1 MFFCLT
7 PKRALARVV
16 PSLFLV
22 ALGLGVTSNSAW
34 ALMLG
39 RSKVLSALGEPL
51 RVEVDVLDISED
63 ESATLKA
70 GIASAEAFKSAGI
83 NFNPVLNG
91 LQVTLQRR
99 TDGSAF
105 LSVLG
110 SAPVNESFVDVML
123 ELSWNGGRQMRD
135 YTLLLDPPQIT
146 QPPPVEPVQAQTPVA
161 STAPI
166 APATSS
172 PAQPANQPI
181 KPADPNA
188 ASNALVKAAAKAEVR
203 SPSNAVGDAQ
213 VKVIAGD
220 TAGKIARDHQI
231 SGFSLDQMLV
241 AMQKAN
247 PEAFINKN
255 INRLRAGVILNLP
268 SEAQASETSA
278 EEARDIVQAQSKDFN
293 IYREKLA
300 ASARTNKQDGPSR
313 SASGSIQTQVQD
325 QKNGNASPD
334 KLMLSKGALGSNLAD
349 QVAEKLIQQEQA
361 QKARELSK
369 NLADLEKLSKE
380 AQATLPNKEVANGQ
394 TNNETKPS
402 ASTTTSNA
410 TPAASS
416 GVPPASNT
424 SDTAASSASS
434 TPSPETPP
442 TSKPTAPA
450 EQLTAI
456 PAISGAATP
465 PAPASNEDAA
475 EADVLDRVLNDPMT
489 PLLAGGLIAALF
501 GLGVFKFI
509 RARAR
514 RHADDNP
521 LLSPPSGAGGS
532 DSGTDDSNSSALKE
546 VKKSIALSQ
555 ADIMLTYGREAQAI
569 LLLKTAIEQE
579 PERTELHL
587 KLAGIYAKS
596 EQVAEF
602 EQVALQVQTITGS
615 SGADWEA
622 ICSLGRALDSQNPLY
637 FNGVTPMPL
646 AAETPDSD
654 TEPREDDAPE
664 DPPEV
669 APEKVSTQDEE
680 DIIDRP
686 PMDNQS
692 LEDML
697 NALPDMDLNTSDLDS
712 ADLEAEVAEQAA
724 TPAAEPAEFDMSAIS
739 LDLALPSSG
748 EAADSD
754 QQALETKLALAE
766 EFNAIGDVEG
776 ARTMIEDIIA
786 QASGDMKAKA
796 EAALSK
802 LG

>member
-1 MFFCLT
+1 MAHHTMFFCLT

-16 PSLFLV
+16 PSLLLL

-51 RVEVDVLDISED
+51 RVEVDVLDISAD

-99 TDGSAF
+99 ADGSAF
-105 LSVLG
+105 LSVSG
-110 SAPVNESFVDVML
+110 STPVNESFVDVML
-123 ELSWNGGRQMRD
+123 ELSWNGGRQVRD

-146 QPPPVEPVQAQTPVA
+146 PPPVEPVQAQTPVT
-161 STAPI
+161 SPAPTPPQ
-166 APATSS
+166 PATQPNKP
-172 PAQPANQPI
+172 PASALSKPAVKSAAKVPANT
-181 KPADPNA
+181 
-188 ASNALVKAAAKAEVR
+188 S
-203 SPSNAVGDAQ
+203 GDNQ
-213 VKVIAGD
+213 VKVIDGD

-255 INRLRAGVILNLP
+255 INRLRSGVILNLP
-268 SEAQASETSA
+268 TGDQASESSA
-278 EEARDIVQAQSKDFN
+278 EEAREIVQAQSKDFN
-293 IYREKLA
+293 SYREKLA
-300 ASARTNKQDGPSR
+300 ASARTNKQDAPNRG
-313 SASGSIQTQVQD
+313 ASGSIQTQVQD
-325 QKNGNASPD
+325 KKTADATPD
-334 KLMLSKGALGSNLAD
+334 KLTLSKGALGSNVAD

-380 AQATLPNKEVANGQ
+380 AQATLPNKVANSQ
-394 TNNETKPS
+394 ASDETKPS
-402 ASTTTSNA
+402 TSITGSTTASSNA
-410 TPAASS
+410 PIAPVA
-416 GVPPASNT
+416 P
-424 SDTAASSASS
+424 SASS
-434 TPSPETPP
+434 D
-442 TSKPTAPA
+442 
-450 EQLTAI
+450 QLTAI
-456 PAISGAATP
+456 PAIPGAASSPATPKPSTDTP
-465 PAPASNEDAA
+465 PASASNEEAA
-475 EADVLDRVLNDPMT
+475 EAEGLDRVLNDPMT
-489 PLLAGGLIAALF
+489 PLVAGGLISALF

-532 DSGTDDSNSSALKE
+532 DSGADDANSSALKE

-569 LLLKTAIEQE
+569 LLLKSAIEQE

-602 EQVALQVQTITGS
+602 EQVALQVQAVTGG

-622 ICSLGRALDSQNPLY
+622 LCSIGQTLDSQNPLY
-637 FNGVTPMPL
+637 FNGITPMPL

-654 TEPREDDAPE
+654 TELEQDDTPE

-669 APEKVSTQDEE
+669 APEKVNTRVEE
-680 DIIDRP
+680 DIIDKP

-697 NALPDMDLNTSDLDS
+697 NSLPDMDLNTSDLDS

-724 TPAAEPAEFDMSAIS
+724 MPTAEPLEFDMSAIS
-739 LDLALPSSG
+739 LDLAVPSSG
-748 EAADSD
+748 EAANSD
-754 QQALETKLALAE
+754 QQAFETKLALAE

-786 QASGDMKAKA
+786 QASGEMKAKA
-796 EAALSK
+796 EEALSK

>member
-1 MFFCLT
+1 MAHHTMFFCLT

-16 PSLFLV
+16 PSLLLL

-51 RVEVDVLDISED
+51 RVEVDVLDISAD

-83 NFNPVLNG
+83 NFNPILNG

-99 TDGSAF
+99 ADGSAF
-105 LSVLG
+105 LSVSG
-110 SAPVNESFVDVML
+110 STPVNESFVDVML
-123 ELSWNGGRQMRD
+123 ELSWNGGRQVRD

-146 QPPPVEPVQAQTPVA
+146 PPPVEPVQAQTPVT
-161 STAPI
+161 SPAPTPPQ
-166 APATSS
+166 PATQPNKP
-172 PAQPANQPI
+172 PASALSKPAVKSAAKVPAN
-181 KPADPNA
+181 
-188 ASNALVKAAAKAEVR
+188 AS
-203 SPSNAVGDAQ
+203 GDNQ
-213 VKVIAGD
+213 VKVIDGD

-255 INRLRAGVILNLP
+255 INRLRSGVILNLP
-268 SEAQASETSA
+268 TGDQASESSA
-278 EEARDIVQAQSKDFN
+278 EEAREIVQAQSKDFN
-293 IYREKLA
+293 SYREKLA
-300 ASARTNKQDGPSR
+300 ASARTNKQDAPNRG
-313 SASGSIQTQVQD
+313 ASGSIQTQVQD
-325 QKNGNASPD
+325 KKTGDATPD
-334 KLMLSKGALGSNLAD
+334 KLTLSKGALGSNVAD
-349 QVAEKLIQQEQA
+349 QVAEKLIQQDQA

-380 AQATLPNKEVANGQ
+380 AQAS
-394 TNNETKPS
+394 NETKAS
-402 ASTTTSNA
+402 AAAA
-410 TPAASS
+410 TASALSS
-416 GVPPASNT
+416 GVPPAS
-424 SDTAASSASS
+424 SAPVSSASS
-434 TPSPETPP
+434 SAISAASSPETPISTP
-442 TSKPTAPA
+442 LAAPA

-456 PAISGAATP
+456 PAISGVTTP
-465 PAPASNEDAA
+465 PAPASNEEAA
-475 EADVLDRVLNDPMT
+475 EADVLDRVLNDPIT
-489 PLLAGGLIAALF
+489 PLVAGGLISALF

-514 RHADDNP
+514 RNADDNP
-521 LLSPPSGAGGS
+521 LLSPPSVAGGS
-532 DSGTDDSNSSALKE
+532 DSGADDANSSALKE

-569 LLLKTAIEQE
+569 LLLKSAIEQE

-602 EQVALQVQTITGS
+602 EQVALQVQAVTGG
-615 SGADWEA
+615 SGAEWEA
-622 ICSLGRALDSQNPLY
+622 LCTMGQALDSQNPLY
-637 FNGVTPMPL
+637 FNGVSPVPL

-654 TEPREDDAPE
+654 SEPEQDKAPE
-664 DPPEV
+664 DSPEI
-669 APEKVSTQDEE
+669 APEKVSTRVEE
-680 DIIDRP
+680 DIIDQP
-686 PMDNQS
+686 PLDNQS

-697 NALPDMDLNTSDLDS
+697 NSLPDMDLNTSDLDS
-712 ADLEAEVAEQAA
+712 ADLDEEVAEQAA
-724 TPAAEPAEFDMSAIS
+724 TTAAEPLQFDMSAIS
-739 LDLALPSSG
+739 LDLAVPSSG

-754 QQALETKLALAE
+754 QQAFETKLALAE

-796 EAALSK
+796 EEALSK

>member
-1 MFFCLT
+1 MAHHTMFFCLT

-16 PSLFLV
+16 PSLLLV

-51 RVEVDVLDISED
+51 RVEVDVLDISAD
-63 ESATLKA
+63 ESATLRA
-70 GIASAEAFKSAGI
+70 GIASAEVFKSAGI

-105 LSVLG
+105 LSVSG
-110 SAPVNESFVDVML
+110 STPVNESFVDVML
-123 ELSWNGGRQMRD
+123 ELNWNGGRQVRD

-146 QPPPVEPVQAQTPVA
+146 PPPVEPVQAQTPVT
-161 STAPI
+161 STAPT
-166 APATSS
+166 ASSTSTPPQQAT
-172 PAQPANQPI
+172 QPI
-181 KPADPNA
+181 KPAAPSA
-188 ASNALVKAAAKAEVR
+188 ASKALVKAATKAQIK
-203 SPSNAVGDAQ
+203 SPANAAGDAQ
-213 VKVIAGD
+213 VKVIDGD

-255 INRLRAGVILNLP
+255 INRLRSGVILNLP
-268 SEAQASETSA
+268 TGDQASENSA
-278 EEARDIVQAQSKDFN
+278 EEARDIIQAQSKDFN
-293 IYREKLA
+293 SYREKLA
-300 ASARTNKQDGPSR
+300 ASARTSKQDAPNRG
-313 SASGSIQTQVQD
+313 ASGSIQTQVQD
-325 QKNGNASPD
+325 KKSADAAPD
-334 KLMLSKGALGSNLAD
+334 KLTLSKGALGSNVAD

-380 AQATLPNKEVANGQ
+380 TQATLPNKLANSQ
-394 TNNETKPS
+394 ANNETKPS
-402 ASTTTSNA
+402 SPITASTT
-410 TPAASS
+410 
-416 GVPPASNT
+416 
-424 SDTAASSASS
+424 ASS
-434 TPSPETPP
+434 TASSTA
-442 TSKPTAPA
+442 PTASAAPSA
-450 EQLTAI
+450 PSDQLTAI
-456 PAISGAATP
+456 PAISGAASSTTTPKSSTDTP
-465 PAPASNEDAA
+465 PASASNEEAA
-475 EADVLDRVLNDPMT
+475 EAEGLDRVLNDPMT
-489 PLLAGGLIAALF
+489 PLVAGGLISALF

-514 RHADDNP
+514 RNADDNP

-532 DSGTDDSNSSALKE
+532 DSGADDANSSALKE

-569 LLLKTAIEQE
+569 LLLKSAIEQE

-602 EQVALQVQTITGS
+602 EQVALQVQAVTGGP
-615 SGADWEA
+615 GADWA
-622 ICSLGRALDSQNPLY
+622 ALCTMGQALDSQNPLY

-646 AAETPDSD
+646 AAETPDSY
-654 TEPREDDAPE
+654 TEPEQDDAPE

-669 APEKVSTQDEE
+669 APEKVNTRVEE
-680 DIIDRP
+680 DIIDKP

-697 NALPDMDLNTSDLDS
+697 NSLPDMDLNTSDLDS

-724 TPAAEPAEFDMSAIS
+724 TPAAEPLEFDMSAIS
-739 LDLALPSSG
+739 LDLAVPSSG
-748 EAADSD
+748 EAANSD
-754 QQALETKLALAE
+754 QQAFETKLALAE

-786 QASGDMKAKA
+786 QASGEMKAKA
-796 EAALSK
+796 EEALSK

>member
-1 MFFCLT
+1 MAHHTMFFCLT

-16 PSLFLV
+16 PSLLLL

-51 RVEVDVLDISED
+51 RVEVDVLDISAD

-83 NFNPVLNG
+83 NFNPILNG

-99 TDGSAF
+99 ADGSAF
-105 LSVLG
+105 LSVSG
-110 SAPVNESFVDVML
+110 STPVNESFVDVML
-123 ELSWNGGRQMRD
+123 ELSWNGGRQVRD

-146 QPPPVEPVQAQTPVA
+146 PPPVEPVQAQTPVT
-161 STAPI
+161 SPAPTPPQ
-166 APATSS
+166 PATQPNKP
-172 PAQPANQPI
+172 PASALSKPAVKSAAKVPAN
-181 KPADPNA
+181 
-188 ASNALVKAAAKAEVR
+188 AS
-203 SPSNAVGDAQ
+203 GDNQ
-213 VKVIAGD
+213 VKVIDGD

-255 INRLRAGVILNLP
+255 INRLRSGVILNLP
-268 SEAQASETSA
+268 TGDQASESSA
-278 EEARDIVQAQSKDFN
+278 EEAREIVQAQSKDFN
-293 IYREKLA
+293 SYREKLA
-300 ASARTNKQDGPSR
+300 ASARTNKQDAPNRG
-313 SASGSIQTQVQD
+313 ASGSIQTQVQD
-325 QKNGNASPD
+325 KKTGDATPD
-334 KLMLSKGALGSNLAD
+334 KLTLSKGALGSNVAD
-349 QVAEKLIQQEQA
+349 QVAEKLIQQDQA

-369 NLADLEKLSKE
+369 NLAELEKLSKE
-380 AQATLPNKEVANGQ
+380 AQAS
-394 TNNETKPS
+394 NETKAS
-402 ASTTTSNA
+402 AA
-410 TPAASS
+410 AASALSS
-416 GVPPASNT
+416 GAPPAS
-424 SDTAASSASS
+424 TASSSAPVSSASS
-434 TPSPETPP
+434 SAISAAPSPETPISTP
-442 TSKPTAPA
+442 PAAPPA

-456 PAISGAATP
+456 PAISGVTTP
-465 PAPASNEDAA
+465 PAPASNEEAA
-475 EADVLDRVLNDPMT
+475 EADVLDRVLNDPIT
-489 PLLAGGLIAALF
+489 PLVAGGLISALF

-514 RHADDNP
+514 RNADDNP
-521 LLSPPSGAGGS
+521 LLSPPSGSGGS
-532 DSGTDDSNSSALKE
+532 DSGADDANSSALKE

-569 LLLKTAIEQE
+569 LLLKSAIEQE

-602 EQVALQVQTITGS
+602 EQVALQVQAVTGG
-615 SGADWEA
+615 SGAEWEA
-622 ICSLGRALDSQNPLY
+622 LCTMGQALDSQNPLY
-637 FNGVTPMPL
+637 FNGVSPVPF
-646 AAETPDSD
+646 AAETPHSD
-654 TEPREDDAPE
+654 TEPEQDEAPE
-664 DPPEV
+664 DPPEI
-669 APEKVSTQDEE
+669 APEKVSTRVEE
-680 DIIDRP
+680 DIIDQP
-686 PMDNQS
+686 PLDNQS

-697 NALPDMDLNTSDLDS
+697 NSLPDMDLNTSDLDS
-712 ADLEAEVAEQAA
+712 ADLDEEVAEQAA
-724 TPAAEPAEFDMSAIS
+724 TTAAEPLQFDMSAIS
-739 LDLALPSSG
+739 LDLAVPSSG

-754 QQALETKLALAE
+754 QQAFETKLALAE

-796 EAALSK
+796 EEALSK

>member
-1 MFFCLT
+1 MAHHTMFFCLT

-16 PSLFLV
+16 PSLLLL

-51 RVEVDVLDISED
+51 RVEVDVLDISAD

-99 TDGSAF
+99 ADGSAF
-105 LSVLG
+105 LSVSG
-110 SAPVNESFVDVML
+110 STPVNESFVDVML
-123 ELSWNGGRQMRD
+123 ELSWNGGRQVRD

-146 QPPPVEPVQAQTPVA
+146 PPPVEPVQAQTPVT
-161 STAPI
+161 SPAPTPPQ
-166 APATSS
+166 PATQPNKP
-172 PAQPANQPI
+172 PASALSKPAVKSAAKVPAN
-181 KPADPNA
+181 
-188 ASNALVKAAAKAEVR
+188 AS
-203 SPSNAVGDAQ
+203 GDNQ
-213 VKVIAGD
+213 VKVIDGD

-255 INRLRAGVILNLP
+255 INRLRSGVILNLP
-268 SEAQASETSA
+268 TGDQASESSA
-278 EEARDIVQAQSKDFN
+278 EEAREIVQAQSKDFN
-293 IYREKLA
+293 SYREKLA
-300 ASARTNKQDGPSR
+300 ASARTNKQDAPNRG
-313 SASGSIQTQVQD
+313 ASGSIQTQVQD
-325 QKNGNASPD
+325 KRTGDATPD
-334 KLMLSKGALGSNLAD
+334 KLTLSKGALGSNVAD
-349 QVAEKLIQQEQA
+349 QVAEKLIQQDQA

-380 AQATLPNKEVANGQ
+380 AQAS
-394 TNNETKPS
+394 NETKAS
-402 ASTTTSNA
+402 AAATASALSSGAPPVST
-410 TPAASS
+410 ASS
-416 GVPPASNT
+416 SAPV
-424 SDTAASSASS
+424 SSASS
-434 TPSPETPP
+434 SAISAAPSPETPIS
-442 TSKPTAPA
+442 TSPAAPA

-456 PAISGAATP
+456 PAISGVTTP
-465 PAPASNEDAA
+465 PAPASNEEAA
-475 EADVLDRVLNDPMT
+475 EADVLDRVLNDPIT
-489 PLLAGGLIAALF
+489 PLVAGGLISALF

-514 RHADDNP
+514 RNADDNP
-521 LLSPPSGAGGS
+521 LLSPPSVAGGS
-532 DSGTDDSNSSALKE
+532 DSGADDANSSALKE

-569 LLLKTAIEQE
+569 LLLKSAIEQE

-602 EQVALQVQTITGS
+602 EQVALQVQAVTGG
-615 SGADWEA
+615 SGAEWEA
-622 ICSLGRALDSQNPLY
+622 LCTMGQALDSQNPLY
-637 FNGVTPMPL
+637 FNGVSPVPL
-646 AAETPDSD
+646 AAETPHSD
-654 TEPREDDAPE
+654 TEPEQDEAPE
-664 DPPEV
+664 DPPEI
-669 APEKVSTQDEE
+669 APEKVSTRVEE
-680 DIIDRP
+680 DIIDQP
-686 PMDNQS
+686 PLDNQS

-697 NALPDMDLNTSDLDS
+697 NSLPDMDLNTSDLDS
-712 ADLEAEVAEQAA
+712 ADLDEEVAEQAA
-724 TPAAEPAEFDMSAIS
+724 TTAAEPLQFDMSAIS
-739 LDLALPSSG
+739 LDLAVPSSG

-754 QQALETKLALAE
+754 QQAFETKLALAE

-796 EAALSK
+796 EEALSK

>member
-1 MFFCLT
+1 MAHHTMFFCLT

-16 PSLFLV
+16 PSLLLL

-51 RVEVDVLDISED
+51 RVEVDVLDISAD

-99 TDGSAF
+99 ADGSAF
-105 LSVLG
+105 LSVSG
-110 SAPVNESFVDVML
+110 STPVNESFVDVML
-123 ELSWNGGRQMRD
+123 ELSWNGGRQVRD

-146 QPPPVEPVQAQTPVA
+146 PPPVEPVQAQSPVTSPAPTP
-161 STAPI
+161 PQ
-166 APATSS
+166 PATQPNMP
-172 PAQPANQPI
+172 PASALSKPAVKSAAKVPAN
-181 KPADPNA
+181 
-188 ASNALVKAAAKAEVR
+188 AS
-203 SPSNAVGDAQ
+203 GDNQ
-213 VKVIAGD
+213 VKVIDGD

-255 INRLRAGVILNLP
+255 INRLRSGVILNLP
-268 SEAQASETSA
+268 TGDQASESSA
-278 EEARDIVQAQSKDFN
+278 EEAREIVQAQSKDFN
-293 IYREKLA
+293 SYREKLA
-300 ASARTNKQDGPSR
+300 ASARTNKQDAPNRG
-313 SASGSIQTQVQD
+313 ASGSIQTQVQD
-325 QKNGNASPD
+325 KKTGDATPD
-334 KLMLSKGALGSNLAD
+334 KLTLSKGALGSNVAD
-349 QVAEKLIQQEQA
+349 QVAEKLIQQDQA

-380 AQATLPNKEVANGQ
+380 AQAS
-394 TNNETKPS
+394 NETKAS
-402 ASTTTSNA
+402 AAAA
-410 TPAASS
+410 TASALSS
-416 GVPPASNT
+416 GVPPAS
-424 SDTAASSASS
+424 SAPVSSASS
-434 TPSPETPP
+434 SAISAASSPETPISTP
-442 TSKPTAPA
+442 LAAPA

-456 PAISGAATP
+456 PAISGVTTP
-465 PAPASNEDAA
+465 PAPASNEEAA
-475 EADVLDRVLNDPMT
+475 EADVLDRVLNDPIT
-489 PLLAGGLIAALF
+489 PLVAGGLISALF

-514 RHADDNP
+514 RNADDNP
-521 LLSPPSGAGGS
+521 LLSPPSVAGGS
-532 DSGTDDSNSSALKE
+532 DSGADDANSSALKE

-569 LLLKTAIEQE
+569 LLLKSAIEQE

-602 EQVALQVQTITGS
+602 EQVALQVQAVTGG
-615 SGADWEA
+615 SGAEWEA
-622 ICSLGRALDSQNPLY
+622 LCTLGQALDSQNPLY
-637 FNGVTPMPL
+637 FNGVSPVPL
-646 AAETPDSD
+646 AAETPHSD
-654 TEPREDDAPE
+654 TKPEQDEAPE
-664 DPPEV
+664 DPPEI
-669 APEKVSTQDEE
+669 APEKVSTRVEE
-680 DIIDRP
+680 DIIDQP
-686 PMDNQS
+686 PLDNQS

-697 NALPDMDLNTSDLDS
+697 NSLPDMDLNTSDLDS
-712 ADLEAEVAEQAA
+712 ADLDEEVAEQAA
-724 TPAAEPAEFDMSAIS
+724 TTAAEPLQFDMSAIS
-739 LDLALPSSG
+739 LDLAVPSSG

-754 QQALETKLALAE
+754 QQAFETKLALAE

-796 EAALSK
+796 EEALSK

>member
-1 MFFCLT
+1 MAHHTMFFCLT

-16 PSLFLV
+16 PSLLLL

-51 RVEVDVLDISED
+51 RVEVDVLDISAD

-99 TDGSAF
+99 ADGSAF
-105 LSVLG
+105 LSVSG
-110 SAPVNESFVDVML
+110 STPVNESFVDVML
-123 ELSWNGGRQMRD
+123 ELSWNGGRQVRD

-146 QPPPVEPVQAQTPVA
+146 PPPVEPVQAQIPVT
-161 STAPI
+161 SPAPNPPQ
-166 APATSS
+166 PATQPNKP
-172 PAQPANQPI
+172 PASALSKPAVKSAAKVPAN
-181 KPADPNA
+181 
-188 ASNALVKAAAKAEVR
+188 AS
-203 SPSNAVGDAQ
+203 GDNQ
-213 VKVIAGD
+213 VKVIDGD

-255 INRLRAGVILNLP
+255 INRLRSGVILNLP
-268 SEAQASETSA
+268 TGDQASESSA
-278 EEARDIVQAQSKDFN
+278 EEAREIVQAQSKDFN
-293 IYREKLA
+293 SYREKLA
-300 ASARTNKQDGPSR
+300 ASARTNKQDAPNRG
-313 SASGSIQTQVQD
+313 ASGSIQTQVQD
-325 QKNGNASPD
+325 KKTGDATPD
-334 KLMLSKGALGSNLAD
+334 KLTLSKGALGSNVAD
-349 QVAEKLIQQEQA
+349 QVAEKLIQQDQA

-380 AQATLPNKEVANGQ
+380 AQAS
-394 TNNETKPS
+394 NETKAS
-402 ASTTTSNA
+402 A
-410 TPAASS
+410 AASALSS
-416 GVPPASNT
+416 GAPPAS
-424 SDTAASSASS
+424 TASSSAPVSSASS
-434 TPSPETPP
+434 SAISAAPSPETPISTP
-442 TSKPTAPA
+442 PAAPA

-456 PAISGAATP
+456 PAISGVTTP
-465 PAPASNEDAA
+465 PAPASNEEAA
-475 EADVLDRVLNDPMT
+475 EADVLDRVLNDPIT
-489 PLLAGGLIAALF
+489 PLVAGGLISALF

-514 RHADDNP
+514 RNADDNP
-521 LLSPPSGAGGS
+521 LLSPPSVAGGS
-532 DSGTDDSNSSALKE
+532 DSGADDANSSALKE

-569 LLLKTAIEQE
+569 LLLKSAIEQE

-602 EQVALQVQTITGS
+602 EQVALQVQAVTGG
-615 SGADWEA
+615 SGAEWEA
-622 ICSLGRALDSQNPLY
+622 LCTMGQALDSQNPLY
-637 FNGVTPMPL
+637 FNGVSPVPL

-654 TEPREDDAPE
+654 TEPEQDEAPE
-664 DPPEV
+664 DPPEI
-669 APEKVSTQDEE
+669 APEKVSTRVEE
-680 DIIDRP
+680 DIIDQP
-686 PMDNQS
+686 PLDNQS

-697 NALPDMDLNTSDLDS
+697 NSLPDMDLNTSDLDS
-712 ADLEAEVAEQAA
+712 ADLDEEVAEQAA
-724 TPAAEPAEFDMSAIS
+724 TTAAEPLQFDMSAIS
-739 LDLALPSSG
+739 LDLAVPSSG

-754 QQALETKLALAE
+754 QQAFETKLALAE

-796 EAALSK
+796 EEALSK

>member
-1 MFFCLT
+1 MAHHTMFFCLT

-16 PSLFLV
+16 PSLLLL

-51 RVEVDVLDISED
+51 RVEVDVLDISAD

-99 TDGSAF
+99 ADGSAF
-105 LSVLG
+105 LSVSG
-110 SAPVNESFVDVML
+110 STPVNESFVDVML
-123 ELSWNGGRQMRD
+123 ELSWNGGRQVRD

-146 QPPPVEPVQAQTPVA
+146 PPPVEPVQAQTPVT
-161 STAPI
+161 SPAPTPPQ
-166 APATSS
+166 PATQPNKP
-172 PAQPANQPI
+172 PASALSKPAVKSAAKVPAN
-181 KPADPNA
+181 
-188 ASNALVKAAAKAEVR
+188 AS
-203 SPSNAVGDAQ
+203 GDNQ
-213 VKVIAGD
+213 VKVIDGD

-255 INRLRAGVILNLP
+255 INRLRSGVILNLP
-268 SEAQASETSA
+268 TGDQASESSA
-278 EEARDIVQAQSKDFN
+278 EEAREIVQAQSKDFN
-293 IYREKLA
+293 SYREKLA
-300 ASARTNKQDGPSR
+300 ASARTNKQDAPNRG
-313 SASGSIQTQVQD
+313 ASGSIQTQVQD
-325 QKNGNASPD
+325 KKTGDATPD
-334 KLMLSKGALGSNLAD
+334 KLTLSKGALGSNVAD
-349 QVAEKLIQQEQA
+349 QVAEKLIQQDQA

-380 AQATLPNKEVANGQ
+380 AQAS
-394 TNNETKPS
+394 NETKAS
-402 ASTTTSNA
+402 A
-410 TPAASS
+410 AASALSS
-416 GVPPASNT
+416 GAPPAS
-424 SDTAASSASS
+424 TASSSAPVSSASS
-434 TPSPETPP
+434 SAISAASSPETPISTP
-442 TSKPTAPA
+442 LAAPA

-456 PAISGAATP
+456 PAISGVTTP
-465 PAPASNEDAA
+465 PAPASNEEAA
-475 EADVLDRVLNDPMT
+475 EADVLDRVLNDPIT
-489 PLLAGGLIAALF
+489 PLVAGGLISALF

-514 RHADDNP
+514 RNADDNP
-521 LLSPPSGAGGS
+521 LLSPPSVAGGS
-532 DSGTDDSNSSALKE
+532 DSGADDANSSALKE

-569 LLLKTAIEQE
+569 LLLKSAIEQE

-602 EQVALQVQTITGS
+602 EQVALQVQAVTGG
-615 SGADWEA
+615 SGAEWEA
-622 ICSLGRALDSQNPLY
+622 LCTLGQALDSQNPLY
-637 FNGVTPMPL
+637 FNGVSPVPL
-646 AAETPDSD
+646 AAETPHSD
-654 TEPREDDAPE
+654 TEPEQDEAPE
-664 DPPEV
+664 DPPEI
-669 APEKVSTQDEE
+669 APEKVSTRVEE
-680 DIIDRP
+680 DIIDQP
-686 PMDNQS
+686 PLDNQS

-697 NALPDMDLNTSDLDS
+697 NSLPDMDLNTSDLDS
-712 ADLEAEVAEQAA
+712 ADLDEEVAEQAA
-724 TPAAEPAEFDMSAIS
+724 TTAAEPLQFDMSAIS
-739 LDLALPSSG
+739 LDLAVPSSG

-754 QQALETKLALAE
+754 QQAFETKLALAE

-796 EAALSK
+796 EEALSK

>member
-16 PSLFLV
+16 PSLLLV

-51 RVEVDVLDISED
+51 RVEVDVLDISAD
-63 ESATLKA
+63 ESATLSA
-70 GIASAEAFKSAGI
+70 GIASAEAYKSAGI

-105 LSVLG
+105 LSVSG
-110 SAPVNESFVDVML
+110 STPVNESFVDVML
-123 ELSWNGGRQMRD
+123 ELTWNGGRQVRD
-135 YTLLLDPPQIT
+135 YTLLLEPPQIT
-146 QPPPVEPVQAQTPVA
+146 PPPIEPVQAQTPVT
-161 STAPI
+161 STAPT
-166 APATSS
+166 ASSATTPPQPAT
-172 PAQPANQPI
+172 QPI
-181 KPADPNA
+181 KPAAPSA
-188 ASNALVKAAAKAEVR
+188 ASKALVKAAAKAQIK
-203 SPSNAVGDAQ
+203 SPANAAGDAQ
-213 VKVIAGD
+213 VKVIDGD

-255 INRLRAGVILNLP
+255 INRLRSGVILNLP
-268 SEAQASETSA
+268 TGDQASESSA
-278 EEARDIVQAQSKDFN
+278 EEARDIIQAQSKDFN
-293 IYREKLA
+293 SYREKLA
-300 ASARTNKQDGPSR
+300 ASARTNKQDAPNRG
-313 SASGSIQTQVQD
+313 ASGSIQTQVQD
-325 QKNGNASPD
+325 KKTADATPD
-334 KLMLSKGALGSNLAD
+334 KLTLSKGALGSNVAD

-380 AQATLPNKEVANGQ
+380 AQATLPNKVANSQ
-394 TNNETKPS
+394 ASDETKPS
-402 ASTTTSNA
+402 TSITASTTASSNA
-410 TPAASS
+410 PVA
-416 GVPPASNT
+416 P
-424 SDTAASSASS
+424 SASS
-434 TPSPETPP
+434 D
-442 TSKPTAPA
+442 
-450 EQLTAI
+450 QLTAI
-456 PAISGAATP
+456 PAIPGAASSPATPKPSTDTP
-465 PAPASNEDAA
+465 PASASNEEAA
-475 EADVLDRVLNDPMT
+475 EAEGLDRVLNDPMT
-489 PLLAGGLIAALF
+489 PLVAGGLISALF

-532 DSGTDDSNSSALKE
+532 DSGADDANSSALKE

-569 LLLKTAIEQE
+569 LLLKSAIEQE

-596 EQVAEF
+596 EQVVEF
-602 EQVALQVQTITGS
+602 EQVALQVQAVTGG

-622 ICSLGRALDSQNPLY
+622 LCSLGQTLDSQNPLY

-654 TEPREDDAPE
+654 TEPEQDDTPE

-669 APEKVSTQDEE
+669 APEKVSARVEE
-680 DIIDRP
+680 DMIDKP
-686 PMDNQS
+686 PLDNQS

-697 NALPDMDLNTSDLDS
+697 NSLPDMDLNTADLDS

-724 TPAAEPAEFDMSAIS
+724 TPAAEPLEFDMSAIS
-739 LDLALPSSG
+739 LDLAVPSSG

-754 QQALETKLALAE
+754 QQAFETKLALAE

-796 EAALSK
+796 EEALSK

>member
-1 MFFCLT
+1 MAHHTMFFCLT

-16 PSLFLV
+16 PSLLLL

-51 RVEVDVLDISED
+51 RVEVDVLDISAD

-99 TDGSAF
+99 ADGSAF
-105 LSVLG
+105 LSVSG
-110 SAPVNESFVDVML
+110 STPVNESFVDVML
-123 ELSWNGGRQMRD
+123 ELSWNGGRQVRD

-146 QPPPVEPVQAQTPVA
+146 PPPVEPVQAQTPVT
-161 STAPI
+161 SPAPTPPQ
-166 APATSS
+166 PATQPNKP
-172 PAQPANQPI
+172 PASALSKPAVKSAAKVPAN
-181 KPADPNA
+181 
-188 ASNALVKAAAKAEVR
+188 AS
-203 SPSNAVGDAQ
+203 GDNQ
-213 VKVIAGD
+213 VKVIDGD

-255 INRLRAGVILNLP
+255 INRLRSGVILNLP
-268 SEAQASETSA
+268 TGDQASESSA
-278 EEARDIVQAQSKDFN
+278 EEAREIVQAQSKDFN
-293 IYREKLA
+293 SYREKLA
-300 ASARTNKQDGPSR
+300 ASARTNKQDAPNRG
-313 SASGSIQTQVQD
+313 ASGSIQTQVQD
-325 QKNGNASPD
+325 KKTGDATPD
-334 KLMLSKGALGSNLAD
+334 KLTLSKGALGSNVAD
-349 QVAEKLIQQEQA
+349 QVAEKLIQQDQA

-380 AQATLPNKEVANGQ
+380 AQAS
-394 TNNETKPS
+394 NETKAS
-402 ASTTTSNA
+402 AAAA
-410 TPAASS
+410 TASALSS
-416 GVPPASNT
+416 GVPPAS
-424 SDTAASSASS
+424 SAPVSSASS
-434 TPSPETPP
+434 SAISAASSPETPISTP
-442 TSKPTAPA
+442 LAAPA

-456 PAISGAATP
+456 PAISGVTTP
-465 PAPASNEDAA
+465 PAPASNEEAA
-475 EADVLDRVLNDPMT
+475 EADVLDRVLNDPIT
-489 PLLAGGLIAALF
+489 PLVAGGLISALF

-514 RHADDNP
+514 RNADDNP
-521 LLSPPSGAGGS
+521 LLSPPSVAGGS
-532 DSGTDDSNSSALKE
+532 DSGADDANSSALKE

-569 LLLKTAIEQE
+569 LLLKSAIEQE

-602 EQVALQVQTITGS
+602 EQVALQVQAVTGG
-615 SGADWEA
+615 SGAEWEA
-622 ICSLGRALDSQNPLY
+622 LCTLGQALDSQNPLY
-637 FNGVTPMPL
+637 FNGVSPVPL
-646 AAETPDSD
+646 AAETPHSD
-654 TEPREDDAPE
+654 TEPEQDEAPE
-664 DPPEV
+664 DPPEI
-669 APEKVSTQDEE
+669 APEKVSTRVEE
-680 DIIDRP
+680 DIIDQP
-686 PMDNQS
+686 PLDNQS

-697 NALPDMDLNTSDLDS
+697 NSLPDMDLNTSDLDS
-712 ADLEAEVAEQAA
+712 ADLDEEVAEQAA
-724 TPAAEPAEFDMSAIS
+724 TTAAEPLQFDMSAIS
-739 LDLALPSSG
+739 LDLAVPSSG

-754 QQALETKLALAE
+754 QQAFETKLALAE

-796 EAALSK
+796 EEALSK

>member
-1 MFFCLT
+1 MAHHTMFFCLT

-16 PSLFLV
+16 PSLLLL

-51 RVEVDVLDISED
+51 RVEVDVLDISAD

-99 TDGSAF
+99 ADGSAF
-105 LSVLG
+105 LSVSG
-110 SAPVNESFVDVML
+110 STPVNESFVDVML
-123 ELSWNGGRQMRD
+123 ELSWNGGRQVRD

-146 QPPPVEPVQAQTPVA
+146 PPPVEPVQAQTPVT
-161 STAPI
+161 SPAPTPPQ
-166 APATSS
+166 PATQPNKP
-172 PAQPANQPI
+172 PASALSKPAVKSAAKVPANT
-181 KPADPNA
+181 
-188 ASNALVKAAAKAEVR
+188 S
-203 SPSNAVGDAQ
+203 GDNQ
-213 VKVIAGD
+213 VKVIDGD

-255 INRLRAGVILNLP
+255 INRLRSGVILNLP
-268 SEAQASETSA
+268 TGDQASESSA
-278 EEARDIVQAQSKDFN
+278 EEAREIVQAQSKDFN
-293 IYREKLA
+293 SYREKLA
-300 ASARTNKQDGPSR
+300 ASARTNKQDAPNRG
-313 SASGSIQTQVQD
+313 ASGSIQTQVQD
-325 QKNGNASPD
+325 KKTADATPD
-334 KLMLSKGALGSNLAD
+334 KLTLSKGALGSNVAD

-380 AQATLPNKEVANGQ
+380 AQATLPSKVANSQ
-394 TNNETKPS
+394 ASDETKPS
-402 ASTTTSNA
+402 TSITGSTTASSNA
-410 TPAASS
+410 PIAPIAP
-416 GVPPASNT
+416 VAPVAP
-424 SDTAASSASS
+424 SASS
-434 TPSPETPP
+434 D
-442 TSKPTAPA
+442 
-450 EQLTAI
+450 QLTAI
-456 PAISGAATP
+456 PAIPGAASSPATPKPSTDTP
-465 PAPASNEDAA
+465 PASASNEEAA
-475 EADVLDRVLNDPMT
+475 EAEGLDRVLNDPLT
-489 PLLAGGLIAALF
+489 PLVAGGLISALF

-514 RHADDNP
+514 RNADDNP
-521 LLSPPSGAGGS
+521 LLSPPSGAGSS
-532 DSGTDDSNSSALKE
+532 DSGADDANSSALKE

-569 LLLKTAIEQE
+569 LLLKSAIEQE

-602 EQVALQVQTITGS
+602 EQVALQVQAVTGG

-622 ICSLGRALDSQNPLY
+622 LCSIGQTLDSQNPLY
-637 FNGVTPMPL
+637 FNGITPMPL

-654 TEPREDDAPE
+654 TELEQDDTPE

-669 APEKVSTQDEE
+669 APEKVNTRVEE
-680 DIIDRP
+680 DIIDKP

-697 NALPDMDLNTSDLDS
+697 NSLPDMDLNTSDLDS

-724 TPAAEPAEFDMSAIS
+724 MPTAEPLEFDMSAIS
-739 LDLALPSSG
+739 LDLAVPSSG
-748 EAADSD
+748 EAANSD
-754 QQALETKLALAE
+754 QQAFETKLALAE

-786 QASGDMKAKA
+786 QASGEMKAKA
-796 EAALSK
+796 EEALSK

>member
-1 MFFCLT
+1 MAHHTMFFCLT

-16 PSLFLV
+16 PSLLLL

-51 RVEVDVLDISED
+51 RVEVDVLDISAD

-99 TDGSAF
+99 ADGSAF
-105 LSVLG
+105 LSVSG
-110 SAPVNESFVDVML
+110 STPVNESFVDVML
-123 ELSWNGGRQMRD
+123 ELSWNGGRQVRD

-146 QPPPVEPVQAQTPVA
+146 PPPVEPVQAQTPVT
-161 STAPI
+161 SPAPTPPQ
-166 APATSS
+166 PATQPNKP
-172 PAQPANQPI
+172 PASALSKPAVKSAAKVPANT
-181 KPADPNA
+181 
-188 ASNALVKAAAKAEVR
+188 S
-203 SPSNAVGDAQ
+203 GDNQ
-213 VKVIAGD
+213 VKVIDGD

-255 INRLRAGVILNLP
+255 INRLRSGVILNLP
-268 SEAQASETSA
+268 TGDQASESSA
-278 EEARDIVQAQSKDFN
+278 EEAREIVQAQSKDFN
-293 IYREKLA
+293 SYREKLA
-300 ASARTNKQDGPSR
+300 ASARTNKQDAPNRG
-313 SASGSIQTQVQD
+313 ASGSIQTQVQD
-325 QKNGNASPD
+325 KKTADATPD
-334 KLMLSKGALGSNLAD
+334 KLTLSKGALGSNVAD

-380 AQATLPNKEVANGQ
+380 AQATLPSKVANSQ
-394 TNNETKPS
+394 ASDETKPS
-402 ASTTTSNA
+402 TSITGSTTASSNA
-410 TPAASS
+410 PIAPIAP
-416 GVPPASNT
+416 VAP
-424 SDTAASSASS
+424 SASS
-434 TPSPETPP
+434 D
-442 TSKPTAPA
+442 
-450 EQLTAI
+450 QLTAI
-456 PAISGAATP
+456 PAIPGAASSPATPKPSTDTP
-465 PAPASNEDAA
+465 PASASNEEAA
-475 EADVLDRVLNDPMT
+475 EAEGLDRVLNDPLT
-489 PLLAGGLIAALF
+489 PLVAGGLISALF

-514 RHADDNP
+514 RNADDNP
-521 LLSPPSGAGGS
+521 LLSPPSGAGSS
-532 DSGTDDSNSSALKE
+532 DSGADDANSSALKE

-569 LLLKTAIEQE
+569 LLLKSAIEQE

-602 EQVALQVQTITGS
+602 EQVALQVQAVTGG

-622 ICSLGRALDSQNPLY
+622 LCSIGQTLDSQNPLY
-637 FNGVTPMPL
+637 FNGITPMPL

-654 TEPREDDAPE
+654 TELEQDDTPE

-669 APEKVSTQDEE
+669 APEKVNTRVEE
-680 DIIDRP
+680 DIIDKP

-697 NALPDMDLNTSDLDS
+697 NSLPDMDLNTSDLDS

-724 TPAAEPAEFDMSAIS
+724 MPTAEPLEFDMSAIS
-739 LDLALPSSG
+739 LDLAVPSSG
-748 EAADSD
+748 EAANSD
-754 QQALETKLALAE
+754 QQAFETKLALAE

-786 QASGDMKAKA
+786 QASGEMKAKA
-796 EAALSK
+796 EEALSK

>member
-1 MFFCLT
+1 MAHHTMFFCLT

-16 PSLFLV
+16 PSLLLL

-51 RVEVDVLDISED
+51 RVEVDVLDISAD

-99 TDGSAF
+99 ADGSAF
-105 LSVLG
+105 LSVSG
-110 SAPVNESFVDVML
+110 STPVNESFVDVML
-123 ELSWNGGRQMRD
+123 ELSWNGGRQVRD

-146 QPPPVEPVQAQTPVA
+146 PPPVEPVQAQTPVT
-161 STAPI
+161 SPAPTPPQ
-166 APATSS
+166 PATQPNKP
-172 PAQPANQPI
+172 PASALSKPAVKSAAKVPAN
-181 KPADPNA
+181 
-188 ASNALVKAAAKAEVR
+188 AS
-203 SPSNAVGDAQ
+203 GDNQ
-213 VKVIAGD
+213 VKVIDGD

-255 INRLRAGVILNLP
+255 INRLRSGVILNLP
-268 SEAQASETSA
+268 TGDQASESSA
-278 EEARDIVQAQSKDFN
+278 EEAREIVQAQSKDFN
-293 IYREKLA
+293 SYREKLA
-300 ASARTNKQDGPSR
+300 ASARTNKQDAPNRG
-313 SASGSIQTQVQD
+313 ASGSIQTQVQD
-325 QKNGNASPD
+325 KKTGDATPD
-334 KLMLSKGALGSNLAD
+334 KLTLSKGALGSNVAD
-349 QVAEKLIQQEQA
+349 QVAEKLIQQDQA

-380 AQATLPNKEVANGQ
+380 AQAS
-394 TNNETKPS
+394 NETKAS
-402 ASTTTSNA
+402 A
-410 TPAASS
+410 AASALSS
-416 GVPPASNT
+416 GAPPVSTAS
-424 SDTAASSASS
+424 SSAPVSSASS
-434 TPSPETPP
+434 SAISAAPSPETPIS
-442 TSKPTAPA
+442 TSPAAPA

-456 PAISGAATP
+456 PAISGVTTP
-465 PAPASNEDAA
+465 PAPASNEEAA
-475 EADVLDRVLNDPMT
+475 EADVLDRVLNDPIT
-489 PLLAGGLIAALF
+489 PLVAGGLISALF

-514 RHADDNP
+514 RNADDNP
-521 LLSPPSGAGGS
+521 LLSPPSVAGGS
-532 DSGTDDSNSSALKE
+532 DSGADDANSSALKE

-569 LLLKTAIEQE
+569 LLLKSAIEQE

-602 EQVALQVQTITGS
+602 EQVALQVQAVTGG
-615 SGADWEA
+615 SGAEWEA
-622 ICSLGRALDSQNPLY
+622 LCTMGQALDSQNPLY
-637 FNGVTPMPL
+637 FNGVSPVPL
-646 AAETPDSD
+646 AAETPHSD
-654 TEPREDDAPE
+654 TEPEQDEAPE
-664 DPPEV
+664 DPPEI
-669 APEKVSTQDEE
+669 APEKVSTRVEE
-680 DIIDRP
+680 DIIDQP
-686 PMDNQS
+686 PLDNQS

-697 NALPDMDLNTSDLDS
+697 NSLPDMDLNTSDLDS
-712 ADLEAEVAEQAA
+712 ADLDEEVAEQAA
-724 TPAAEPAEFDMSAIS
+724 TTAAEPLQFDMSAIS
-739 LDLALPSSG
+739 LDLAVPSSG

-754 QQALETKLALAE
+754 QQAFETKLALAE

-796 EAALSK
+796 EEALSK

>member
-1 MFFCLT
+1 MVHHTMFFCLT

-16 PSLFLV
+16 PSLLLL

-51 RVEVDVLDISED
+51 RVEVDVLDISAD

-99 TDGSAF
+99 ADGSAF
-105 LSVLG
+105 LSVSG
-110 SAPVNESFVDVML
+110 STPVNESFVDVML
-123 ELSWNGGRQMRD
+123 ELSWNGGRQVRD

-146 QPPPVEPVQAQTPVA
+146 PPPVEPVQAQTPVT
-161 STAPI
+161 SPAPTPPQ
-166 APATSS
+166 PATQPNKP
-172 PAQPANQPI
+172 PASALSKPAVKSAAKVPANT
-181 KPADPNA
+181 
-188 ASNALVKAAAKAEVR
+188 S
-203 SPSNAVGDAQ
+203 GDNQ
-213 VKVIAGD
+213 VKVIDGD

-255 INRLRAGVILNLP
+255 INRLRSGVILNLP
-268 SEAQASETSA
+268 TGDQASESSA
-278 EEARDIVQAQSKDFN
+278 EEARDIIQAQSKDFN
-293 IYREKLA
+293 SYREKLA
-300 ASARTNKQDGPSR
+300 ASARTNKQDAPNRG
-313 SASGSIQTQVQD
+313 ASGSIQTQVQD
-325 QKNGNASPD
+325 KKTADATPD
-334 KLMLSKGALGSNLAD
+334 KLTLSKGALGSNVAD

-380 AQATLPNKEVANGQ
+380 AQATLPNKVANSQ
-394 TNNETKPS
+394 ASDETKPS
-402 ASTTTSNA
+402 TSITGSTTASSNA
-410 TPAASS
+410 PIAPVA
-416 GVPPASNT
+416 P
-424 SDTAASSASS
+424 SASS
-434 TPSPETPP
+434 D
-442 TSKPTAPA
+442 
-450 EQLTAI
+450 QLTAI
-456 PAISGAATP
+456 PAIPGAASSPATPKPSTDTP
-465 PAPASNEDAA
+465 PASASNEEAA
-475 EADVLDRVLNDPMT
+475 EAEGLDRVLNDPMT
-489 PLLAGGLIAALF
+489 PLVAGGLISALF

-514 RHADDNP
+514 RNADDNP

-532 DSGTDDSNSSALKE
+532 DSGADDANSSALKE

-569 LLLKTAIEQE
+569 LLLKSAIEQE

-602 EQVALQVQTITGS
+602 EQVALQVQAVTGG

-622 ICSLGRALDSQNPLY
+622 LCSIGQTLDSQNPLY
-637 FNGVTPMPL
+637 FNGITPMPL

-654 TEPREDDAPE
+654 TELEQDDTPE

-669 APEKVSTQDEE
+669 APEKVNTRVEE
-680 DIIDRP
+680 DIIDKP
-686 PMDNQS
+686 PMDNPS

-697 NALPDMDLNTSDLDS
+697 NSLPDMDLNTSDLDS

-724 TPAAEPAEFDMSAIS
+724 TPAAEPLEFDMSAIS
-739 LDLALPSSG
+739 LDLAVPSTG
-748 EAADSD
+748 EAANSD
-754 QQALETKLALAE
+754 QQAFETKLALAE

-786 QASGDMKAKA
+786 QASGEMKAKA
-796 EAALSK
+796 EEALSK

>member
-1 MFFCLT
+1 MAHHTMFFCLT

-16 PSLFLV
+16 PSLLLV
-22 ALGLGVTSNSAW
+22 ALGLGVTSHSAW

-51 RVEVDVLDISED
+51 RVEVDVLDISSD
-63 ESATLKA
+63 ESASLSA

-105 LSVLG
+105 LSVSG
-110 SAPVNESFVDVML
+110 STPVNESFVDVML
-123 ELSWNGGRQMRD
+123 ELSWNGGRQVRD

-146 QPPPVEPVQAQTPVA
+146 PPPPVEPVQAQTPVT
-161 STAPI
+161 STAPTASSTSTPPQPDTQSNKPA
-166 APATSS
+166 APTATS
-172 PAQPANQPI
+172 
-181 KPADPNA
+181 K
-188 ASNALVKAAAKAEVR
+188 ALVKATAKAEVK
-203 SPSNAVGDAQ
+203 SPANAAGETQ
-213 VKVIAGD
+213 VKVIDGD
-220 TAGKIARDHQI
+220 TAGKIARDHQV

-255 INRLRAGVILNLP
+255 INRLRSGVILNLP
-268 SEAQASETSA
+268 TGDQLSESSA
-278 EEARDIVQAQSKDFN
+278 EEARDIIQAQSKDFN
-293 IYREKLA
+293 SYREKLA
-300 ASARTNKQDGPSR
+300 ASARTSKQDAPNRG
-313 SASGSIQTQVQD
+313 ASGSIQTQVQD
-325 QKNGNASPD
+325 KKTADATPD
-334 KLMLSKGALGSNLAD
+334 KLTLSKGALGSSVAD

-380 AQATLPNKEVANGQ
+380 AQATLPNQLANSQ
-394 TNNETKPS
+394 ANNETKTSTPIT
-402 ASTTTSNA
+402 ASTT
-410 TPAASS
+410 
-416 GVPPASNT
+416 
-424 SDTAASSASS
+424 ASS
-434 TPSPETPP
+434 TA
-442 TSKPTAPA
+442 PTASTAPSA
-450 EQLTAI
+450 PSDQLTAI
-456 PAISGAATP
+456 PAISGAASSPATP
-465 PAPASNEDAA
+465 KSSTDTSPASASNEEASEA
-475 EADVLDRVLNDPMT
+475 EGLDRVLNDPMT
-489 PLLAGGLIAALF
+489 PLVAGGLISALF
-501 GLGVFKFI
+501 GLGVYKFI

-514 RHADDNP
+514 RNADDNP
-521 LLSPPSGAGGS
+521 LLSPPSGVGGS
-532 DSGTDDSNSSALKE
+532 DSGADDANSSALKE

-569 LLLKTAIEQE
+569 LLLKSAIEQE

-602 EQVALQVQTITGS
+602 EQVALQVQAVTGG
-615 SGADWEA
+615 SGADWVA
-622 ICSLGRALDSQNPLY
+622 LCTMGQALDSQNPLY
-637 FNGVTPMPL
+637 FNGAPPM
-646 AAETPDSD
+646 AEASEARDSVIEPEQDD
-654 TEPREDDAPE
+654 TPE
-664 DPPEV
+664 DTPEV
-669 APEKVSTQDEE
+669 ASEVARTAGEE
-680 DIIDRP
+680 DNVLKP

-697 NALPDMDLNTSDLDS
+697 NSLPDMDLNTSDLDS

-724 TPAAEPAEFDMSAIS
+724 TPIAEPLEFDMSAIS
-739 LDLALPSSG
+739 LDLAVPSSG
-748 EAADSD
+748 EAANSD
-754 QQALETKLALAE
+754 QQAFETKLALAE

-796 EAALSK
+796 EEALSK

>member
-1 MFFCLT
+1 MAHHTMFFCLT

-16 PSLFLV
+16 PSLLLL

-51 RVEVDVLDISED
+51 RVEVDVLDISAD

-99 TDGSAF
+99 ADGSAF
-105 LSVLG
+105 LSVSG
-110 SAPVNESFVDVML
+110 STPVNESFVDVML
-123 ELSWNGGRQMRD
+123 ELSWNGGRQVRD

-146 QPPPVEPVQAQTPVA
+146 PPPVEPVQAQTPVT
-161 STAPI
+161 SPAPTPTQ
-166 APATSS
+166 PATQPNKP
-172 PAQPANQPI
+172 PASALSKPAVKSAAKVPAN
-181 KPADPNA
+181 
-188 ASNALVKAAAKAEVR
+188 AS
-203 SPSNAVGDAQ
+203 GDNQ
-213 VKVIAGD
+213 VKVIDGD

-255 INRLRAGVILNLP
+255 INRLRSGVILNLP
-268 SEAQASETSA
+268 TGDQASESSA
-278 EEARDIVQAQSKDFN
+278 EEAREIVQAQSKDFN
-293 IYREKLA
+293 SYREKLA
-300 ASARTNKQDGPSR
+300 ASARTNKQDAPNRG
-313 SASGSIQTQVQD
+313 ASGSIQTQVQD
-325 QKNGNASPD
+325 KKTGDATPD
-334 KLMLSKGALGSNLAD
+334 KLTLSKGALGSNVAD
-349 QVAEKLIQQEQA
+349 QVAEKLIQQDQA

-380 AQATLPNKEVANGQ
+380 AQAS
-394 TNNETKPS
+394 NETKAS
-402 ASTTTSNA
+402 AATASALSSGAPPVST
-410 TPAASS
+410 ASS
-416 GVPPASNT
+416 SAPV
-424 SDTAASSASS
+424 SSASS
-434 TPSPETPP
+434 SAISAAPSPETPIS
-442 TSKPTAPA
+442 TSPAAPA

-456 PAISGAATP
+456 PAISGVTTP
-465 PAPASNEDAA
+465 PAPASNEEAA
-475 EADVLDRVLNDPMT
+475 EADVLDRVLNDPIT
-489 PLLAGGLIAALF
+489 PLVAGGLISALF

-514 RHADDNP
+514 RNADDNP
-521 LLSPPSGAGGS
+521 LLSPPSVAGGS
-532 DSGTDDSNSSALKE
+532 DSGADDANSSALKE

-569 LLLKTAIEQE
+569 LLLKSAIEQE

-602 EQVALQVQTITGS
+602 EQVALQVQAVTGG
-615 SGADWEA
+615 SGAEWEA
-622 ICSLGRALDSQNPLY
+622 LCTMGQALDSQNPLY
-637 FNGVTPMPL
+637 FNGVSPVPL
-646 AAETPDSD
+646 AAETPHSD
-654 TEPREDDAPE
+654 TEPEQDEAPE
-664 DPPEV
+664 DPPEI
-669 APEKVSTQDEE
+669 APEKVSTRVEE
-680 DIIDRP
+680 DIIDQP
-686 PMDNQS
+686 PLDNQS

-697 NALPDMDLNTSDLDS
+697 NSLPDMDLNTSDLDS
-712 ADLEAEVAEQAA
+712 ADLDEEVAEQAA
-724 TPAAEPAEFDMSAIS
+724 TTAAEPLQFDMSAIS
-739 LDLALPSSG
+739 LDLAVPSSG

-754 QQALETKLALAE
+754 QQAFETKLALAE

-796 EAALSK
+796 EEALSK

>member
-1 MFFCLT
+1 MAHHTMFFCLT

-16 PSLFLV
+16 PSLLLV

-51 RVEVDVLDISED
+51 RLEVDVLDISAD
-63 ESATLKA
+63 ETASLKA

-83 NFNPVLNG
+83 NFNPVLSG

-105 LSVLG
+105 LSVSG
-110 SAPVNESFVDVML
+110 STPVNESFVDVML
-123 ELSWNGGRQMRD
+123 ELTWNGGRQVRD

-146 QPPPVEPVQAQTPVA
+146 PPPVEPVQAQTPVT
-161 STAPI
+161 S
-166 APATSS
+166 PATT
-172 PAQPANQPI
+172 PPQPATQPNKPPASALS
-181 KPADPNA
+181 KPA
-188 ASNALVKAAAKAEVR
+188 VKSAAKVPA
-203 SPSNAVGDAQ
+203 NASGDNQ
-213 VKVIAGD
+213 VKVIDGD

-255 INRLRAGVILNLP
+255 INRLRSGVILNLP
-268 SEAQASETSA
+268 TGDQASENSA
-278 EEARDIVQAQSKDFN
+278 EEARDIIQAQSKDFN
-293 IYREKLA
+293 SYREKLA
-300 ASARTNKQDGPSR
+300 ASARTSKQDAPNRG
-313 SASGSIQTQVQD
+313 ASGSIQTQVQD
-325 QKNGNASPD
+325 KKSADAAPD
-334 KLMLSKGALGSNLAD
+334 KLTLSKGALGSNVAD

-380 AQATLPNKEVANGQ
+380 TQATLPNKLANSQ
-394 TNNETKPS
+394 ANNETKPS
-402 ASTTTSNA
+402 SPITASTT
-410 TPAASS
+410 
-416 GVPPASNT
+416 
-424 SDTAASSASS
+424 ASS
-434 TPSPETPP
+434 TA
-442 TSKPTAPA
+442 PTASAAPSA
-450 EQLTAI
+450 PSDQLTAI
-456 PAISGAATP
+456 PAISGADSSPATPKPSTDTP
-465 PAPASNEDAA
+465 PASASNEEAA
-475 EADVLDRVLNDPMT
+475 EAEGLDRVLNDPMT
-489 PLLAGGLIAALF
+489 PLVAGGLISALF

-514 RHADDNP
+514 RNADDNP

-532 DSGTDDSNSSALKE
+532 DSGADDANSSALKE

-569 LLLKTAIEQE
+569 LLLKSAIEQE

-602 EQVALQVQTITGS
+602 EQVALQVQAVTGG
-615 SGADWEA
+615 SGADWA
-622 ICSLGRALDSQNPLY
+622 ALCTMGQALDSQNPLY
-637 FNGVTPMPL
+637 FNGAPPM
-646 AAETPDSD
+646 AEASEARDSG
-654 TEPREDDAPE
+654 TEPEQDDTPE
-664 DPPEV
+664 DPPKVASEV
-669 APEKVSTQDEE
+669 DRTVGEE
-680 DIIDRP
+680 DTVLQP

-697 NALPDMDLNTSDLDS
+697 NSLPDMDLNTSDLDS

-724 TPAAEPAEFDMSAIS
+724 TPAAEPLEFDMSAIS
-739 LDLALPSSG
+739 LDLAVPSSG
-748 EAADSD
+748 EAANSD
-754 QQALETKLALAE
+754 QQAFETKLALAE

-786 QASGDMKAKA
+786 QASGEMKAKA
-796 EAALSK
+796 EEALSK

>member
-1 MFFCLT
+1 MAHHTMFFCLT

-16 PSLFLV
+16 PSLLLV

-51 RVEVDVLDISED
+51 RVEVDVLDISAD
-63 ESATLKA
+63 ESASLRA

-105 LSVLG
+105 LSVSG
-110 SAPVNESFVDVML
+110 STPVNESFVDVML
-123 ELSWNGGRQMRD
+123 ELTWNGGRQVRD

-146 QPPPVEPVQAQTPVA
+146 PPPVEPVQAQTPVT
-161 STAPI
+161 STAPT
-166 APATSS
+166 ASSATTPTQPAT
-172 PAQPANQPI
+172 QPD
-181 KPADPNA
+181 KPAAPTA
-188 ASNALVKAAAKAEVR
+188 ASKALVKAAAKAEVK
-203 SPSNAVGDAQ
+203 PPVNAAGDAQ
-213 VKVIAGD
+213 VKVIDGD

-255 INRLRAGVILNLP
+255 INRLRSGVILNLP
-268 SEAQASETSA
+268 TGDQASESSA
-278 EEARDIVQAQSKDFN
+278 EEARDIIQAQSKDFN
-293 IYREKLA
+293 SYREKLA
-300 ASARTNKQDGPSR
+300 ASARTNKQDAPNRG
-313 SASGSIQTQVQD
+313 ASGSIQTQVQD
-325 QKNGNASPD
+325 KKTADATPD
-334 KLMLSKGALGSNLAD
+334 KLTLSKGALGSNVAD

-361 QKARELSK
+361 QKARDLSK

-380 AQATLPNKEVANGQ
+380 AQATLPNKVANSQ
-394 TNNETKPS
+394 ASDETKPS
-402 ASTTTSNA
+402 TSITASTTASSNA
-410 TPAASS
+410 PVA
-416 GVPPASNT
+416 P
-424 SDTAASSASS
+424 SASS
-434 TPSPETPP
+434 D
-442 TSKPTAPA
+442 
-450 EQLTAI
+450 QLTAI
-456 PAISGAATP
+456 PAIPGAASSPATPKPSTDTP
-465 PAPASNEDAA
+465 PASASNEEAA
-475 EADVLDRVLNDPMT
+475 EAEGLDRVLNDPMT
-489 PLLAGGLIAALF
+489 PLVAGGLISALF

-532 DSGTDDSNSSALKE
+532 DSGADDANSSALKE

-569 LLLKTAIEQE
+569 LLLKSAIEQE

-596 EQVAEF
+596 EQVVEF
-602 EQVALQVQTITGS
+602 EQVALQVQAVTGG

-622 ICSLGRALDSQNPLY
+622 LCSLGQTLDSQNPLY

-654 TEPREDDAPE
+654 TEPEQDDTPE

-669 APEKVSTQDEE
+669 APEKVSARVEE
-680 DIIDRP
+680 DMIDKP

-697 NALPDMDLNTSDLDS
+697 NSLPDMDLNTADLDS
-712 ADLEAEVAEQAA
+712 ADLEAEVAEQAS
-724 TPAAEPAEFDMSAIS
+724 TPAAEPLEFDMSAIS
-739 LDLALPSSG
+739 LDLAVPSSG

-754 QQALETKLALAE
+754 QQAFETKLALAE

-796 EAALSK
+796 EEALSK

>member
-1 MFFCLT
+1 MVHHTMFFCLT

-16 PSLFLV
+16 PSLLLV

-51 RVEVDVLDISED
+51 RLEVDVLDISAD

-70 GIASAEAFKSAGI
+70 GIASAEVFKSAGI

-99 TDGSAF
+99 ADGSAF
-105 LSVLG
+105 LSVSG
-110 SAPVNESFVDVML
+110 STPVNESFVDVML
-123 ELSWNGGRQMRD
+123 ELSWNGGRQVRD

-146 QPPPVEPVQAQTPVA
+146 PPPVEPVQAQTPVT
-161 STAPI
+161 SPAPTPPQ
-166 APATSS
+166 PATQPNKP
-172 PAQPANQPI
+172 PASALSKPAVKSAAKVPANT
-181 KPADPNA
+181 
-188 ASNALVKAAAKAEVR
+188 S
-203 SPSNAVGDAQ
+203 GDNQ
-213 VKVIAGD
+213 VKVIDGD

-255 INRLRAGVILNLP
+255 INRLRSGVILNLP
-268 SEAQASETSA
+268 TGDQASESSA
-278 EEARDIVQAQSKDFN
+278 EEAREIVQAQSKDFN
-293 IYREKLA
+293 SYREKLA
-300 ASARTNKQDGPSR
+300 ASARTNKQDAPNRG
-313 SASGSIQTQVQD
+313 ASGSIQTQVQD
-325 QKNGNASPD
+325 KKTADATPD
-334 KLMLSKGALGSNLAD
+334 KLTLSKGALGSNVAD

-380 AQATLPNKEVANGQ
+380 AQATLPSKVANSQ
-394 TNNETKPS
+394 ASDETKPS
-402 ASTTTSNA
+402 TSITGSTTASSNA
-410 TPAASS
+410 PIAPVA
-416 GVPPASNT
+416 P
-424 SDTAASSASS
+424 SASS
-434 TPSPETPP
+434 D
-442 TSKPTAPA
+442 
-450 EQLTAI
+450 QLTAI
-456 PAISGAATP
+456 PAIPGAASSPATPKPSTDTP
-465 PAPASNEDAA
+465 PASASNEEAA
-475 EADVLDRVLNDPMT
+475 EAEGLDRVLNDPLT
-489 PLLAGGLIAALF
+489 PLVAGGLISALF

-514 RHADDNP
+514 RNADDNP
-521 LLSPPSGAGGS
+521 LLSPPSGAGSS
-532 DSGTDDSNSSALKE
+532 DSGADDANSSALKE

-569 LLLKTAIEQE
+569 LLLKSAIEQE

-602 EQVALQVQTITGS
+602 EQVALQVQAVTGG

-622 ICSLGRALDSQNPLY
+622 LCSIGQTLDSQNPLY
-637 FNGVTPMPL
+637 FNGITPMPL

-654 TEPREDDAPE
+654 TELEQDDTPE

-669 APEKVSTQDEE
+669 APEKVNTRVEE
-680 DIIDRP
+680 DIIDKP

-697 NALPDMDLNTSDLDS
+697 NSLPDMDLNTSDLDS

-724 TPAAEPAEFDMSAIS
+724 MPTAEPLEFDMSAIS
-739 LDLALPSSG
+739 LDLAVPSSG
-748 EAADSD
+748 EAANSD
-754 QQALETKLALAE
+754 QQAFETKLALAE

-786 QASGDMKAKA
+786 QASGEMKAKA
-796 EAALSK
+796 EGALSK

>member
-1 MFFCLT
+1 MAHHTMFFCLT

-16 PSLFLV
+16 PSLLLV

-51 RVEVDVLDISED
+51 RLEVDVLDISAD

-105 LSVLG
+105 LSVSG

-123 ELSWNGGRQMRD
+123 ELTWNGGRQVRD

-146 QPPPVEPVQAQTPVA
+146 PPPVEPVQAQTPVT
-161 STAPI
+161 STAPT
-166 APATSS
+166 ASSATTPTQPAT
-172 PAQPANQPI
+172 QPN
-181 KPADPNA
+181 KPAAPTA
-188 ASNALVKAAAKAEVR
+188 ASKALVKAPAKAEVK
-203 SPSNAVGDAQ
+203 PPVNAAGDAQ
-213 VKVIAGD
+213 VKVIDGD

-255 INRLRAGVILNLP
+255 INRLRSGVILNLP
-268 SEAQASETSA
+268 TGDQASESSA
-278 EEARDIVQAQSKDFN
+278 EEARDIIQAQSKDFN
-293 IYREKLA
+293 SSREKLA
-300 ASARTNKQDGPSR
+300 ASARTNKQDAPNRG
-313 SASGSIQTQVQD
+313 ASGSIQTQVQD
-325 QKNGNASPD
+325 KKTADATPD
-334 KLMLSKGALGSNLAD
+334 KLTLSKGALGSNVAD

-380 AQATLPNKEVANGQ
+380 AQATLPNKVANSQ
-394 TNNETKPS
+394 ASDETKPS
-402 ASTTTSNA
+402 TSITGSTTASSNA
-410 TPAASS
+410 PIAPIAP
-416 GVPPASNT
+416 VAPVAP
-424 SDTAASSASS
+424 SASS
-434 TPSPETPP
+434 D
-442 TSKPTAPA
+442 
-450 EQLTAI
+450 QLTAI
-456 PAISGAATP
+456 PAIPGAASSPATP
-465 PAPASNEDAA
+465 KPSTDTPSASTSNEEAA
-475 EADVLDRVLNDPMT
+475 EAEGLDRVLNDPLT
-489 PLLAGGLIAALF
+489 PLVAGGLISALF

-514 RHADDNP
+514 RNADDNP
-521 LLSPPSGAGGS
+521 LLSPPSGAGSS
-532 DSGTDDSNSSALKE
+532 DSGADDANSSALKE

-569 LLLKTAIEQE
+569 LLLKSAIEQE

-602 EQVALQVQTITGS
+602 EQVALQVQAVTGG

-622 ICSLGRALDSQNPLY
+622 LCSIGQTLDSQNPLY
-637 FNGVTPMPL
+637 FNGITPMPL

-654 TEPREDDAPE
+654 TELEQDDTPE

-669 APEKVSTQDEE
+669 APEKVNTRVEE
-680 DIIDRP
+680 DIIDKP

-697 NALPDMDLNTSDLDS
+697 NSLPDMDLNTSDLDS

-724 TPAAEPAEFDMSAIS
+724 TPAAEPLEFDMSAIS
-739 LDLALPSSG
+739 LDLAVPSSG
-748 EAADSD
+748 EAANSD
-754 QQALETKLALAE
+754 QQAFETKLALAE

-786 QASGDMKAKA
+786 QASGEMKAKA
-796 EAALSK
+796 EEALSK

>member
-1 MFFCLT
+1 MAHHTMFFCLT

-16 PSLFLV
+16 PSLLLL

-51 RVEVDVLDISED
+51 RVEVDVLDISAD

-99 TDGSAF
+99 ADGSAF
-105 LSVLG
+105 LSVSG
-110 SAPVNESFVDVML
+110 STPVNESFVDVML
-123 ELSWNGGRQMRD
+123 ELSWNGGRQVRD

-146 QPPPVEPVQAQTPVA
+146 PPPVEPVQAQTPVT
-161 STAPI
+161 SPAPTPPQ
-166 APATSS
+166 PATQPNKP
-172 PAQPANQPI
+172 PASALSKPAVKSAAKVPAN
-181 KPADPNA
+181 
-188 ASNALVKAAAKAEVR
+188 AS
-203 SPSNAVGDAQ
+203 GDNQ
-213 VKVIAGD
+213 VKVIDGD

-255 INRLRAGVILNLP
+255 INRLRSGVILNLP
-268 SEAQASETSA
+268 TGDQASESSA
-278 EEARDIVQAQSKDFN
+278 EEAREIVQAQSKDFN
-293 IYREKLA
+293 SYREKLA
-300 ASARTNKQDGPSR
+300 ASARTNKQDAPNRG
-313 SASGSIQTQVQD
+313 ASGSIQTQVQD
-325 QKNGNASPD
+325 KKTGDATPD
-334 KLMLSKGALGSNLAD
+334 KLTLSKGALGSNVAD
-349 QVAEKLIQQEQA
+349 QVAEKLIQQDQA

-380 AQATLPNKEVANGQ
+380 AQAS
-394 TNNETKPS
+394 NETKAS
-402 ASTTTSNA
+402 AAAA
-410 TPAASS
+410 TASALSS
-416 GVPPASNT
+416 GVPPAS
-424 SDTAASSASS
+424 SAPVSSASS
-434 TPSPETPP
+434 SAISAASSPETPISTP
-442 TSKPTAPA
+442 LAAPA

-456 PAISGAATP
+456 PAISGVTTP
-465 PAPASNEDAA
+465 PAPASNEEAA
-475 EADVLDRVLNDPMT
+475 EADVLDRVLNDPIT
-489 PLLAGGLIAALF
+489 PLVAGGLISALF

-514 RHADDNP
+514 RNADDNP
-521 LLSPPSGAGGS
+521 LLSPPSVAGGS
-532 DSGTDDSNSSALKE
+532 DSGADDANSSALKE

-569 LLLKTAIEQE
+569 LLLKSAIEQE

-602 EQVALQVQTITGS
+602 EQVALQVQAVTGG
-615 SGADWEA
+615 SGAEWEA
-622 ICSLGRALDSQNPLY
+622 LCTMGQALDSQNPLY
-637 FNGVTPMPL
+637 LNGVLPVPL
-646 AAETPDSD
+646 AAETPHSD
-654 TEPREDDAPE
+654 TEPEQDEAPE
-664 DPPEV
+664 DPPEI
-669 APEKVSTQDEE
+669 APEKVSTRVEE
-680 DIIDRP
+680 DIIDQP
-686 PMDNQS
+686 PLDNQS

-697 NALPDMDLNTSDLDS
+697 NSLPDMDLNTSDLDS
-712 ADLEAEVAEQAA
+712 ADLDEEVAEQAA
-724 TPAAEPAEFDMSAIS
+724 TTAAEPLQFDMSAIS
-739 LDLALPSSG
+739 LDLAVPSSG

-754 QQALETKLALAE
+754 QQAFETKLALAE

-796 EAALSK
+796 EEALSK